1 MFQAKVIHVFCRK
14 IVHSFCRLKPNQE
27 VTFDDK
33 ESFAKKA
40 SITRRKKEKKAW
52 LKIKPGCNNSNLK
65 VDGLSLGDKQ
75 AAQPKSK
82 EQRSS
87 AATYKNRGE
96 GDEYKQRT
104 MSELRNPFSA
114 LSSFDLSG

>member
-1 MFQAKVIHVFCRK
+1 MKNIIMCIQLVLA
-14 IVHSFCRLKPNQE
+14 

-40 SITRRKKEKKAW
+40 LLISVYGFLPV

-87 AATYKNRGE
+87 AATYENRAE

>member
-1 MFQAKVIHVFCRK
+1 MTKKKKKRRRIFLFQFRCYTYISTSLLISVYGFLPV
-14 IVHSFCRLKPNQE
+14 
-27 VTFDDK
+27 
-33 ESFAKKA
+33 
-40 SITRRKKEKKAW
+40 

-65 VDGLSLGDKQ
+65 VDGLSLADKQ

-87 AATYKNRGE
+87 AATYENRAE

-114 LSSFDLSG
+114 LSSFNLSG